1 MKWRFSVKIRANQI
15 GKWVGAWMVA
25 LAAGLSAGCDDSEFS
40 HDPPARQGTLVV
52 DNWTWDRIQV
62 YIDGRLDESV
72 TSDKHT
78 YYDLRPGLY
87 RVALD
92 GDDTDRYWVDDVDV
106 LEGRLTVLEVEDD
119 PNDYDEFNVRIY
131 LDD

>member
-1 MKWRFSVKIRANQI
+1 MKTRPNQI
-15 GKWVGAWMVA
+15 CSWLGILA
-25 LAAGLSAGCDDSEFS
+25 LCLGAGLLAGCDDDEFD
-40 HDPPARQGTLVV
+40 HDPPSGQGTLVV
-52 DNWTWDRIQV
+52 DNWTGDRLQV

-72 TSDKHT
+72 TADKHR

-92 GDDTDRYWVDDVDV
+92 GDDTDRFWVDEIDV
-106 LEGRLTVLEVEDD
+106 LEGRLTVMVVEDD
-119 PNDYDEFNVRIY
+119 ANDFDEFDVRIY